1 MTNILNQPIK
11 RVPSPHTPPGSPP
24 PSSPN
29 EDDSYSLSY
38 NTLYTPSSSYTPT
51 SFSTSP
57 VKRSHDS
64 VFSRDSSIINESPI
78 NKLKKLAADPLFV
91 GLEPSFQSMCLS
103 ADTLEASLTET
114 KLLRSQL
121 LRFPDG
127 LFDDSIA
134 NDKNTL
140 NNASEVIKKL
150 NESYRTTNSNRKQ
163 MIDMIQSVLIDISS
177 GFDNVKSKLK
187 VYLFIFIIYSK

>member
-1 MTNILNQPIK
+1 MNNILNQPIK
-11 RVPSPHTPPGSPP
+11 RIPSPHTPPGSPP

-29 EDDSYSLSY
+29 EDESYSLSY

-51 SFSTSP
+51 SLSISP
-57 VKRSHDS
+57 VKRSHES

-78 NKLKKLAADPLFV
+78 NKIKKLAADPLFV

-103 ADTLEASLTET
+103 ADTLETSLTET

-140 NNASEVIKKL
+140 NNASEVIRKL
-150 NESYRTTNSNRKQ
+150 NESYRTTNFNRKQ

-187 VYLFIFIIYSK
+187 V

>member
-1 MTNILNQPIK
+1 MHVDVVKKLTNILNQPIK
-11 RVPSPHTPPGSPP
+11 RIPSPHTPPGSPP

-51 SFSTSP
+51 SLSTSP

-64 VFSRDSSIINESPI
+64 VFSRDSSIVNESPI
-78 NKLKKLAADPLFV
+78 NKIKKLAADPLFN
-91 GLEPSFQSMCLS
+91 GLEPSFQSMCIS

-114 KLLRSQL
+114 KSLRSQL

-187 VYLFIFIIYSK
+187 V